1 MEGRKI
7 FYSDKDIDVASSE
20 ISGPISHIFDYFGS
34 MPTDAVRKIGLPEEI
49 IEGEW
54 EKTPYDNYVKYIE
67 YRYPDISL
75 YYIAVNNSSYE
86 PKANYFDKIFLVF
99 LESIEFRNPA
109 YSVLGIKVGD
119 KGKRYVIKKLKH
131 YDLIL
136 EGNGNTQQNTLIFRE
151 KESFYYLMVELNGQE
166 VVTKISAFV
175 DIE

>member
-20 ISGPISHIFDYFGS
+20 ISGPISRIFDYFGS
-34 MPTDAVRKIGLPEEI
+34 TPTDAVRKIGLPEEI

-67 YRYPDISL
+67 YRYPDISV
-75 YYIAVNNSSYE
+75 YYIAVNDSSYE
-86 PKANYFDKIFLVF
+86 PKANYFDRIF

-119 KGKRYVIKKLKH
+119 KGKKYVIKKLKH
-131 YDLIL
+131 YDLML
-136 EGNGNTQQNTLIFRE
+136 GNDGNTPQNILIFYE
-151 KESFYYLMVELNGQE
+151 KESTYSLAIELNGQE
-166 VVTKISAFV
+166 VVTKIWASTN
-175 DIE
+175 IE